1 MRFTTYLI
9 GATTL
14 NSSRGN
20 YMSYLLLDTWFSLIK
35 PGEQQTIAKK
45 TESHTVDPNPNLAN
59 GKTVVPQ
66 NYIYL

>member
-9 GATTL
+9 SATTL

-20 YMSYLLLDTWFSLIK
+20 YMSYLLLDTRFLRLIAWLLLK
-35 PGEQQTIAKK
+35 QLPK
-45 TESHTVDPNPNLAN
+45 TETHTVYPYPNQAN

>member
-1 MRFTTYLI
+1 MQYPHFTTYLI

-20 YMSYLLLDTWFSLIK
+20 YMSYLLLDTWFSLMK

-45 TESHTVDPNPNLAN
+45 QRAIRLIRT
-59 GKTVVPQ
+59 Q
-66 NYIYL
+66 I